1 MRRTSDWEHEEHD
14 EDCTL
19 GKTKLSKGTTP
30 GEREGN
36 FGERGNVHEVKWN
49 EIDFKV

>member
-1 MRRTSDWEHEEHD
+1 MNRTSDWEHEEHD

-36 FGERGNVHEVKWN
+36 SGELSEN
-49 EIDFKV
+49 EGTCMK